1 MEKADKVT
9 IRLTAEQAEA
19 IDFLVDSG
27 RFKNRSKAIRA
38 AIDSLISVPEE
49 GEQDGPVKIEARLPD
64 TMVAEIDTLVD
75 LEYFQSRELGLWELV
90 RNGLLQ
96 INLDAIRERSKER
109 VANVADRNAKNIIDD
124 IYSEFVSQ

>member
-19 IDFLVDSG
+19 IDFLVESG

-38 AIDSLISVPEE
+38 AIDELISIPEE
-49 GEQDGPVKIEARLPD
+49 EEQSGPVRVEARLPD

-75 LEYFQSRELGLWELV
+75 LEYFQSREQGLWELV

-96 INLDAIRERSKER
+96 INVDSLRERSKDR
-109 VANVADRNAKNIIDD
+109 TANVADRNAKNVIDD

>member
-19 IDFLVDSG
+19 IDFLVESG
-27 RFKNRSKAIRA
+27 RFKNRSKVIRA
-38 AIDSLISVPEE
+38 AIDELISVPEKE
-49 GEQDGPVKIEARLPD
+49 EQSGPVKVVAQLPD
-64 TMVAEIDTLVD
+64 SMVAEIDSLVD
-75 LEYFQSRELGLWELV
+75 LEYFQSREQGLWELV

-96 INLDAIRERSKER
+96 INVDAIRERSKDR
-109 VANVADRNAKNIIDD
+109 TANVADRNAKNVLDD